1 VLSALL
7 SKCDY
12 FPSLPSAVVNVRPHR
27 EAATTDMSMDEPRW
41 TTLSSGDTAVLSC
54 CTYSSR
60 RRAVKFKLSGVK
72 LASNAV
78 AKVCLPAASRWHYA
92 HLALGCGHSPRR
104 NGIWERKVVI
114 GHQPGHTPAGSST
127 LDPGWVDYKSGG
139 SMHSPRSS
147 RARVYRKRRPQNV
160 CMRLIAGSPRPD
172 RTIPPCVLPHE
183 ACRFDLPRIAR
194 DEHPLERSMLA
205 IRFG

>member
-127 LDPGWVDYKSGG
+127 LDPGWVDYRSGG
-139 SMHSPRSS
+139 SMHTRLARRERACTANVAPRTSVCDLSQAARGQIEQSRHAFFHMKLVGSIFQESPGTSIHWS
-147 RARVYRKRRPQNV
+147 ARCWQ
-160 CMRLIAGSPRPD
+160 
-172 RTIPPCVLPHE
+172 
-183 ACRFDLPRIAR
+183 
-194 DEHPLERSMLA
+194 
-205 IRFG
+205 